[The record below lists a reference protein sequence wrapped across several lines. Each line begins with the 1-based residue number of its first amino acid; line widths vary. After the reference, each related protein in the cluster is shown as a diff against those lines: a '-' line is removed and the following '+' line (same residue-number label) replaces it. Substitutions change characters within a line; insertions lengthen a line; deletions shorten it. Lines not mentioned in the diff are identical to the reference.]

1 MILASAGCGSS
12 DDIELADLPRE
23 LAEATCA
30 KAFDCCPQDSAM
42 EFPSEEQCVTT
53 LQGFASFL
61 VVGIQQSEQAG
72 RARYDGARASE
83 CMDVI
88 RGLDCTQFR
97 AEELPCDDFIVPLVA
112 AGGECDQD
120 FDCVT
125 GYCSYDFDA
134 DIGTC
139 ATLPG
144 LGQACDFDCAQ
155 GSYCEF
161 STSTCEAAKADGAE
175 CFDDEECLNYYCDL
189 DTGLCG
195 QEPACM

>member
-1 MILASAGCGSS
+1 MGCGGDGGN
-12 DDIELADLPRE
+12 DDIALADLSGE
-23 LAEATCA
+23 LAKVVCE
-30 KAFDCCPQDSAM
+30 KEFDCCPQDSAATYT
-42 EFPSEEQCVTT
+42 SEAQCITEV
-53 LQGFASFL
+53 QGLLSFFTA
-61 VVGIQQSEQAG
+61 VFGESEQAG
-72 RARYDGARASE
+72 RVRYDSARAGE

-88 RGLDCTQFR
+88 RGLDCTIVGG
-97 AEELPCDDFIVPLVA
+97 EDLGCDDFIVPLVA

-120 FDCVT
+120 MECVT
-125 GYCSYDFDA
+125 GYCSYDFET

-155 GSYCEF
+155 GSYCDF
-161 STSTCEAAKADGAE
+161 GTSTCEAAKADGAE

-195 QEPACM
+195 QEPACS